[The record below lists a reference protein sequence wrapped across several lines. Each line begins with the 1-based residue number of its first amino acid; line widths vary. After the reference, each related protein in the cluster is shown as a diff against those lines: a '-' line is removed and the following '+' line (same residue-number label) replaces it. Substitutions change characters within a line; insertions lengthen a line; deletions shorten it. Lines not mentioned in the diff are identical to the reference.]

1 VDGVDIQAIFA
12 PTASVLTTVLLGLNN
27 NYIPRNRGDWLP
39 SFFMVCEDIFTI
51 FPGLGPGPPSNS
63 QEKPMEHL
71 NVFELT
77 YWQNKAAAQPF
88 PDQALIDGKPR
99 SAQSGQTFA
108 VINPATGQCL
118 ANVAAC
124 GDEDVN
130 AAVRSAR
137 QVFEAGTWAARSPGE
152 RKQVLLRLADLIM
165 DHREELALLD
175 SLNMGKPVM
184 DAYNIDVPGAAGVFR
199 WYAESLDKLYD
210 QIAPSAQNVLAT
222 ITREALG
229 VVAAVVPWN
238 FPLDMAAWKLAPALA
253 AGNSVILKPAEQ
265 SPFSALR
272 LAELALEAGLPP
284 GVLNVV
290 PGLGEQTGKALGL
303 HPDVDCLVF
312 TGSTEVGKYFM
323 QYSAQS
329 NLKQVWLECGGK
341 SANLVFA
348 DCQDLDLAA
357 EKAAFG
363 IFFNQGEVCSA
374 NSRLLVERSIHD
386 EFVER
391 LKVQAERWQPGDPLD
406 PSSNAGAIV
415 DSRQTARIMKFIEQA
430 ARLGATKV
438 CGGRQSIFNGS
449 DNFIQP
455 TIFTGVSPD
464 MPLFRDEVFGPVLA
478 ITAFDDEAHALQL
491 ANDSVYG
498 LAASLWT
505 DDLNRAH
512 RVARQLRAGTVSVNS
527 VDALD
532 VTVPF
537 GGGKQSGFGRDLSL
551 HSFDKYTQLKTTWFQ
566 LR

>member
-1 VDGVDIQAIFA
+1 MFD
-12 PTASVLTTVLLGLNN
+12 LG
-27 NYIPRNRGDWLP
+27 
-39 SFFMVCEDIFTI
+39 
-51 FPGLGPGPPSNS
+51 
-63 QEKPMEHL
+63 
-71 NVFELT
+71 
-77 YWQNKAAAQPF
+77 YWQQRAAQQTF
-88 PDQALIDGKPR
+88 TDQALIGGR
-99 SAQSGQTFA
+99 HLSAQSGATFDA
-108 VINPATGQCL
+108 INPANNQLL
-118 ANVAAC
+118 ARVSACGEVEVDLAVAA
-124 GDEDVN
+124 
-130 AAVRSAR
+130 AR
-137 QVFEAGTWAARSPGE
+137 QAFEQGPWARMAPVE
-152 RKQVLLRLADLIM
+152 RKRVLLRLAELM
-165 DHREELALLD
+165 LAHREELALLE

-184 DAYNIDVPGAAGVFR
+184 DAWNLDVPGAANVFA
-199 WYAESLDKLYD
+199 WYAESIDKLYD
-210 QIAPSAQNVLAT
+210 QVAPSGIDSHAS
-222 ITREALG
+222 IRREALG
-229 VVAAVVPWN
+229 VIGAVVPWN

-253 AGNSVILKPAEQ
+253 VGNSVVLKPAEQ

-272 LAELALEAGLPP
+272 LAELALEAGVPE

-290 PGLGEQTGKALGL
+290 PGLGAEAGRALGL

-341 SANLVFA
+341 SPNLVFA

-391 LKVQAERWQPGDPLD
+391 LLLKARDWMPGNPLD
-406 PSSNAGAIV
+406 PASRAGAMV
-415 DSRQTARIMKFIEQA
+415 DARQTASVMGHIQGAREQ
-430 ARLGATKV
+430 GAQLA
-438 CGGRQSIFNGS
+438 CGGRQRHLDGS
-449 DNFIQP
+449 DNFIEP
-455 TIFTGVSPD
+455 TILTGVHSQ
-464 MPLFRDEVFGPVLA
+464 MAIAREEVFGPVLA
-478 ITAFDDEAHALQL
+478 VTPFDDEQQAIGL

-498 LAASLWT
+498 LAASLWS

-512 RVARQLRAGTVSVNS
+512 RVARQLRAGTVSVNT

-537 GGGKQSGFGRDLSL
+537 GGGRQSGFGRDLSL
-551 HSFDKYTQLKTTWFQ
+551 HAFDKYTQLKTTWFQ

>member
-1 VDGVDIQAIFA
+1 
-12 PTASVLTTVLLGLNN
+12 
-27 NYIPRNRGDWLP
+27 
-39 SFFMVCEDIFTI
+39 
-51 FPGLGPGPPSNS
+51 
-63 QEKPMEHL
+63 
-71 NVFELT
+71 VFELAD
-77 YWQNKAAAQPF
+77 WQRKAAELSYPY
-88 PDQALIDGKPR
+88 QAVIDGKLCD
-99 SAQSGQTFA
+99 AQSGQTFA
-108 VINPATGQCL
+108 AINPATGQLL

-124 GDEDVN
+124 GEEDVD
-130 AAVRSAR
+130 AAVQNAR
-137 QVFEAGTWAARSPGE
+137 QVFEAGTWAGRSPTE
-152 RKQVLLRLADLIM
+152 RKLVLLRLADLILAN
-165 DHREELALLD
+165 REELALLD

-210 QIAPSAQNVLAT
+210 QVAPSAANVLAT

-272 LAELALEAGLPP
+272 LAELALEAGLPA
-284 GVLNVV
+284 GVLNVL
-290 PGLGEQTGKALGL
+290 PGLGEQAGKALGL
-303 HPDVDCLVF
+303 QPDVDCLVF
-312 TGSTEVGKYFM
+312 TGSTQVGKYFM

-348 DCQDLDLAA
+348 DCKDLDLAA
-357 EKAAFG
+357 QKAAFG

-391 LKVQAERWQPGDPLD
+391 LKAQAERWQPGDPLD
-406 PSSNAGAIV
+406 PASAAGAIV
-415 DSRQTARIMKFIEQA
+415 DTRQTESILRFIHQA
-430 ARLGATKV
+430 EREGATRV
-438 CGGRQSIFNGS
+438 CGGQQLSFNGS
-449 DNFIQP
+449 GNFVQP
-455 TIFTGVSPD
+455 TIFTGVQPH
-464 MPLFRDEVFGPVLA
+464 MTLFREEVFGPVLA
-478 ITAFDDEAHALQL
+478 VIPFDDEAHALQL

-505 DDLNRAH
+505 DDLQRAH

-566 LR
+566 LRS